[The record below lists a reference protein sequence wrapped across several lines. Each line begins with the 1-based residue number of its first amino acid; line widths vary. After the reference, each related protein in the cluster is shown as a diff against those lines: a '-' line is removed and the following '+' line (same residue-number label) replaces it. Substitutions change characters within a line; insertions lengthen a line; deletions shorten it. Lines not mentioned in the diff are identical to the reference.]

1 MSDSFGE
8 VLEQCAAAYL
18 AWADDMCVRFP
29 QTLFETCS
37 SGGMRLDY
45 QTLAH
50 FSVVSTS
57 DQTHYDKYPYI
68 AGNVL
73 SAVLPEQAAVWSYP
87 VGSDYVIN
95 GVFAPDKQW
104 IADNVGD
111 EQVVMNMI
119 NSFLGRMHLASH
131 LEMLPERQFALV
143 QEGVAYFDELSA
155 VKHTALPCFPNGFTQ
170 FEAHCVSSGFTSGD
184 KLYLAVWNL
193 SEDNLTRTIQVGK
206 QYSSVTCTYPK
217 DNKLSFELFDG
228 TLTVHFTQKNQAR
241 FFELK
246 K

>member
-1 MSDSFGE
+1 M
-8 VLEQCAAAYL
+8 
-18 AWADDMCVRFP
+18 
-29 QTLFETCS
+29 
-37 SGGMRLDY
+37 
-45 QTLAH
+45 
-50 FSVVSTS
+50 
-57 DQTHYDKYPYI
+57 
-68 AGNVL
+68 
-73 SAVLPEQAAVWSYP
+73 
-87 VGSDYVIN
+87 GSDYVIN

-131 LEMLPERQFALV
+131 LEMLPERQLALV

-155 VKHTALPCFPNGFTQ
+155 VKHTVLPCFRNGFTQ
-170 FEAHCVSSGFTSGD
+170 FEAHCVASGFTSGD

-228 TLTVHFTQKNQAR
+228 TLTVQFTQKNQAR

>member
-8 VLEQCAAAYL
+8 GLEQCAAAYL

-37 SGGMRLDY
+37 SGGMRMDY

-73 SAVLPEQAAVWSYP
+73 SAV
-87 VGSDYVIN
+87 
-95 GVFAPDKQW
+95 
-104 IADNVGD
+104 
-111 EQVVMNMI
+111 
-119 NSFLGRMHLASH
+119 
-131 LEMLPERQFALV
+131 
-143 QEGVAYFDELSA
+143 
-155 VKHTALPCFPNGFTQ
+155 KHTALPCFPNGFTQ
-170 FEAHCVSSGFTSGD
+170 FEAHCVASGFTSGD

-246 K
+246 R